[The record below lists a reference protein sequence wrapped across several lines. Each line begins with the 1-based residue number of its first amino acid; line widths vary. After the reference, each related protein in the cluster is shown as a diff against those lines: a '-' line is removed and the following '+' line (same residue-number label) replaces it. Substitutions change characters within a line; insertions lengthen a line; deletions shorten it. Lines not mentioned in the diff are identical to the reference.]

1 MPPADVLD
9 DRLFSIIMKF
19 DTSAQDMH
27 KKEPSTSYHRMMR
40 RRRYLLSSSI
50 VILFFTTTNII
61 VHATT
66 NFCGVDCKFFK
77 CNMMPLVI
85 DCKIS
90 HFYINI
96 TTLIH

>member
-1 MPPADVLD
+1 MILHTSLGWISTIGCHLRVVLD
-9 DRLFSIIMKF
+9 DRLLSIMMKF

-27 KKEPSTSYHRMMR
+27 KKEPSTSYYYHRMMR

-66 NFCGVDCKFFK
+66 NFCGVDCKFFE
-77 CNMMPLVI
+77 CNM
-85 DCKIS
+85 
-90 HFYINI
+90 
-96 TTLIH
+96 TLD